1 MVDSDAAL
9 IKACLPQ
16 FLKVNIY
23 FVQPRK
29 LEKKQLLYSNKKKEQ
44 DKREGECLFFFQEE
58 NTCLKGASFIEK
70 VGNIVYFVIT
80 FPVVLLNNL

>member
-29 LEKKQLLYSNKKKEQ
+29 LEKKQLLYSNKKKE
-44 DKREGECLFFFQEE
+44 
-58 NTCLKGASFIEK
+58 
-70 VGNIVYFVIT
+70 
-80 FPVVLLNNL
+80 